1 MTRTHWRRP
10 VPMGEAVS
18 AALRRLGLETRF
30 RQEQIWTVWSAVV
43 GPQIARHAQPYA
55 VRQGRLIV
63 HVSDPVWLHHLSMM
77 RHRVVAALNERLDTL
92 VIRENRASCGGTARS
107 PPGPSPSPL
116 ARGGDGR
123 TGSRPP
129 GQSRIGPGDT
139 RGCTLHGGGAP
150 TVAAR
155 RPREPQD
162 PLWSKVTQSVAAEPR
177 CPQPE
182 SAEEFSPPEYSF
194 LPFIF
199 QLVKF

>member
-92 VIRENRASCGGTARS
+92 VIRGIVLRVGELPDLPLAPLPHPSREAGTAE
-107 PPGPSPSPL
+107 L
-116 ARGGDGR
+116 
-123 TGSRPP
+123 
-129 GQSRIGPGDT
+129 
-139 RGCTLHGGGAP
+139 
-150 TVAAR
+150 
-155 RPREPQD
+155 D
-162 PLWSKVTQSVAAEPR
+162 PVLRAKV
-177 CPQPE
+177 E
-182 SAEEFSPPEYSF
+182 SALAILGDAPCMEAVRRLLLRAAQESRKT
-194 LPFIF
+194 PFG
-199 QLVKF
+199 QK